1 MFKSICISILLTGT
15 AFSSFCQDLEKLNK
29 KELREFL
36 ESLPQEAFIKI
47 RKFFETMPILKHE
60 IEVTNPKTNVKSKV
74 VLTGISD
81 FFE

>member
-1 MFKSICISILLTGT
+1 
-15 AFSSFCQDLEKLNK
+15 
-29 KELREFL
+29 
-36 ESLPQEAFIKI
+36 
-47 RKFFETMPILKHE
+47 MPVLKHE